1 MTQYIIWPATSRSH
15 ASSDALAARETLEA
29 EAISRRLSCL
39 DFRVTASLSH
49 SGLEKVLAV
58 LLHHDGVS
66 RAVHSSPPCPCCSWL
81 TMCDSGKVLAE
92 PSVSIRASNHLVV
105 LISIGV
111 ARDSS
116 NRHAVRRRRQRSAR
130 KAGGGVVSQ
139 LAAPASRSRAR
150 DSSCGREPLGAV
162 GGAFWERARG
172 PWVRGA
178 RTT

>member
-1 MTQYIIWPATSRSH
+1 
-15 ASSDALAARETLEA
+15 
-29 EAISRRLSCL
+29 
-39 DFRVTASLSH
+39 
-49 SGLEKVLAV
+49 
-58 LLHHDGVS
+58 
-66 RAVHSSPPCPCCSWL
+66 
-81 TMCDSGKVLAE
+81 MCDSGKVLAE

-116 NRHAVRRRRQRSAR
+116 NRHAVRRRRLRSAR
-130 KAGGGVVSQ
+130 KAGGAVVSE
-139 LAAPASRSRAR
+139 LAAPALRSRAR

-178 RTT
+178 RVT